1 MTIAI
6 VSLAA
11 NFSSSTAHKNGSG
24 VHFHLFGS
32 ADHAKELT
40 MKLLVS
46 LRRSSRAD
54 NSICEGKSVSAP
66 TSQKEARLLDFLS
79 GGSGEFASPT
89 QKKKVVSRAVTTSSS
104 SSSSVLK
111 GGKERSE
118 ASVNE
123 VSGVLRL
130 VHERK
135 HFAIMYIL
143 LSNDVDVPRLIGG
156 CSKAVGEPFL
166 HHLLKSSPNPELVEL
181 LLAKMGDDDDDA
193 MLDAEGRTALHVA
206 AGFGCDSKVI
216 KLLLEG
222 NGRIQASVRDNLN
235 RTPLHWACF
244 NPSGLNKDG
253 SGNPTSADPNSM
265 LDTMA
270 LLLESYPEA
279 IGMQDKKGR
288 KPLDLAKRHHA
299 DAAVIELLEGAQR
312 GEKVWKKR
320 GISKSTKLTIP
331 SCVDDGDNFDS
342 CSDMSS
348 VGWDVN

>member
-1 MTIAI
+1 
-6 VSLAA
+6 
-11 NFSSSTAHKNGSG
+11 
-24 VHFHLFGS
+24 
-32 ADHAKELT
+32 
-40 MKLLVS
+40 MKLLDS

-54 NSICEGKSVSAP
+54 SSVCDGKAAASSE
-66 TSQKEARLLDFLS
+66 KEARLLDFLS
-79 GGSGEFASPT
+79 GGSGEYVSPT
-89 QKKKVVSRAVTTSSS
+89 RQRKVLSRAATTSSS
-104 SSSSVLK
+104 SSSSGLK
-111 GGKERSE
+111 GEKERSA

-123 VSGVLRL
+123 VSGMLRL

-143 LSNDVDVPRLIGG
+143 LSSDVDVPRLIGG
-156 CSKAVGEPFL
+156 CSKAAGEPFL
-166 HHLLKSSPNPELVEL
+166 HHLLKSGPNPELVEL
-181 LLAKMGDDDDDA
+181 LLAKLADEDDDA
-193 MLDAEGRTALHVA
+193 MLDPEGRAALHVA

-222 NGRIQASVRDNLN
+222 GGRIQASVRDNQS

-253 SGNPTSADPNSM
+253 TGNATSAGLNSM

-279 IGMQDKKGR
+279 IGMPDKKGR
-288 KPLDLAKRHHA
+288 KPLDLARRHHA
-299 DAAVIELLEGAQR
+299 DKAVIEMLEGAQR

-320 GISKSTKLTIP
+320 GVSKSAKLTIP
-331 SCVDDGDNFDS
+331 SNVDDSGNFDS

-348 VGWDVN
+348 VGWDAN

>member
-1 MTIAI
+1 
-6 VSLAA
+6 
-11 NFSSSTAHKNGSG
+11 
-24 VHFHLFGS
+24 
-32 ADHAKELT
+32 
-40 MKLLVS
+40 MKLLDS
-46 LRRSSRAD
+46 LRRSSKTD
-54 NSICEGKSVSAP
+54 SSVCEGKSVSAP
-66 TSQKEARLLDFLS
+66 ASQKEARLLDFLS

-89 QKKKVVSRAVTTSSS
+89 RQRKALSRPATTSSS
-104 SSSSVLK
+104 SSSSGPNGV
-111 GGKERSE
+111 GKERS
-118 ASVNE
+118 ASTVNE
-123 VSGVLRL
+123 VSGMLRL

-156 CSKAVGEPFL
+156 CSKAVDEPFL

-193 MLDAEGRTALHVA
+193 MLDVEGRTALHVA
-206 AGFGCDSKVI
+206 AGFGCDSAVI

-222 NGRIQASVRDNLN
+222 DGRIQASVLDNLS

-253 SGNPTSADPNSM
+253 TGNPTSADLNSM

-279 IGMQDKKGR
+279 IGMPDKKGR
-288 KPLDLAKRHHA
+288 KPLDLAKRHRA

-320 GISKSTKLTIP
+320 GISKSAKLTIP
-331 SCVDDGDNFDS
+331 SSVDDGENFDS